1 MIQNKRH
8 RCLLAPH
15 SRQSGG
21 EYMPTITDACVA
33 FHGLDGHSGRVG
45 AANVPADYRYVTLD
59 NSPVRASQPEIYKML
74 DAYMATF
81 ERQFEPDGKRIKS
94 LYLYSANP
102 GTGKTTTAAALLNA
116 WLVTHFVGSLKRGRQ
131 PAQVPA
137 YFLDVNEFQMRYNL
151 ATMTNDD
158 AELSTIRKLIEM
170 CQRVPFLVMDDIGVR
185 GASEA
190 FRAYLHAIINYRT
203 VNGLPTIYTS
213 NLPIEE
219 LARVFDERMY
229 DRVRDMCVQLH
240 FEGESRRGRR

>member
-137 YFLDVNEFQMRYNL
+137 YFLDVNEFQTRYNL
-151 ATMTNDD
+151 AAMTNDESELD
-158 AELSTIRKLIEM
+158 GIKAEIRK
-170 CQRVPFLVMDDIGVR
+170 CQTVPFLVMDDIGVR

-190 FRAYLHAIINYRT
+190 FRAYLHAIINYRA

-219 LARVFDERMY
+219 LARVFDERLY

-240 FEGESRRGRR
+240 FEGESKRGRR

>member
-1 MIQNKRH
+1 
-8 RCLLAPH
+8 
-15 SRQSGG
+15 
-21 EYMPTITDACVA
+21 MPTITDACVA

-137 YFLDVNEFQMRYNL
+137 YFLDVNEFQTRYNL
-151 ATMTNDD
+151 AAMTNDESELD
-158 AELSTIRKLIEM
+158 GIKAEIRK
-170 CQRVPFLVMDDIGVR
+170 CQTVPFLVMDDIGVR

-190 FRAYLHAIINYRT
+190 FRAYLHAIINYRA

-219 LARVFDERMY
+219 LARVFDERLY

-240 FEGESRRGRR
+240 FEGESKRGRR